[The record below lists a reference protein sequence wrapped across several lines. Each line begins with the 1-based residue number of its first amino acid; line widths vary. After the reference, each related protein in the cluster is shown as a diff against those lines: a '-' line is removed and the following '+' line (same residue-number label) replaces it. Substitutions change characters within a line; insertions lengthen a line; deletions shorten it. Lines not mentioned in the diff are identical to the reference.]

1 MKKTLLMIALAA
13 LAAGP
18 AFAQEEGPDTP
29 ARKGKNWNRAGGG
42 APQWAQNDKRGKR
55 PEGPVDPEAMEQMRK
70 IHMEIRDLAGAARL
84 ETDEARK
91 ADLVARLRA
100 KLGEAADLMLVKQE
114 KRLAQAEERLA
125 DLKAK
130 IEYSKTNREKLLDE
144 QVQRVLAG
152 EKPQRPAAFDQF
164 PHAKGGMPPPPPMED
179 DDLPPLDDEDAP
191 PPPPAE

>member
-1 MKKTLLMIALAA
+1 MKQTGNPARRNMQLLAA
-13 LAAGP
+13 VLLALPG
-18 AFAQEEGPDTP
+18 
-29 ARKGKNWNRAGGG
+29 
-42 APQWAQNDKRGKR
+42 
-55 PEGPVDPEAMEQMRK
+55 
-70 IHMEIRDLAGAARL
+70 LASAN
-84 ETDEARK
+84 
-91 ADLVARLRA
+91 
-100 KLGEAADLMLVKQE
+100 
-114 KRLAQAEERLA
+114 A

-179 DDLPPLDDEDAP
+179 DELPPLDDEDAP

>member
-29 ARKGKNWNRAGGG
+29 ARKGKNWNRDGGG
-42 APQWAQNDKRGKR
+42 APQWAQNDKRGHR
-55 PEGPVDPEAMEQMRK
+55 PEGAVDPETMEQMRK
-70 IHMEIRDLAGAARL
+70 LHSEIRDLAGAARL

-179 DDLPPLDDEDAP
+179 DELPPLDDEDAP

>member
-100 KLGEAADLMLVKQE
+100 KLGEATDLMLVKQE

-179 DDLPPLDDEDAP
+179 DELPPLDDEDAP